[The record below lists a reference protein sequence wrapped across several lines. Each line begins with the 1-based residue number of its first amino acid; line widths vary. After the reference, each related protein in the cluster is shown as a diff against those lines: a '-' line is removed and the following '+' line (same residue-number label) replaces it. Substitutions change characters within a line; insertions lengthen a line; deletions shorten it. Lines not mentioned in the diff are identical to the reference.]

1 MAKRQSLG
9 RGLSALFGEDI
20 PAASGSPASVSVA
33 ETGRGS
39 GSSSSGGGGGSTGA
53 PGENDGSRGVRLV
66 PIDRLGPSPYQP
78 RRSFDETGLDELAE
92 SLRARGVLQPLLT
105 RPSAAKPGFYEIVAG
120 ERRWR
125 AAQRAGL
132 HDVPVL
138 VRDLDDR
145 ETLEVALVENLQRQ
159 DLNPIEE
166 AEGYRRLVDEF
177 DHSQEILAEVVG
189 KSRSHVANTMRLL
202 QLPVGVRDMVSEG
215 ALSAGHARAL
225 LTLEDPSVFAEEVV
239 RKGLNVR
246 QTEALARGVS
256 SRPTQ
261 SRPRGPR
268 GPGAAPVGKDT
279 DTLALERDLGAQLGM
294 AVSIDQKANGG
305 GTVTVVWQSLAQL
318 DEVLAR
324 LSSGTLVNP
333 GRNGQ
338 DD

>member
-20 PAASGSPASVSVA
+20 PANSGSPARVV
-33 ETGRGS
+33 ES
-39 GSSSSGGGGGSTGA
+39 GSAGDSGASVET
-53 PGENDGSRGVRLV
+53 DGSRGVRLV

-92 SLRARGVLQPLLT
+92 SLRVRGVLQPLLT
-105 RPSAAKPGFYEIVAG
+105 RPSAAKPGCYEIVAG

-132 HDVPVL
+132 HEVPVL

-225 LTLEDPSVFAEEVV
+225 LTLENPTVFAEEVV

-246 QTEALARGVS
+246 QTEALARGVT
-256 SRPTQ
+256 SRPAQ
-261 SRPRGPR
+261 SRPRGQR
-268 GPGAAPVGKDT
+268 GPGAVSVAGKDT

-294 AVSIDQKANGG
+294 AVSIDQKTTGG

-324 LSSGTLVNP
+324 LSSGTPANY
-333 GRNGQ
+333 GRDGQ